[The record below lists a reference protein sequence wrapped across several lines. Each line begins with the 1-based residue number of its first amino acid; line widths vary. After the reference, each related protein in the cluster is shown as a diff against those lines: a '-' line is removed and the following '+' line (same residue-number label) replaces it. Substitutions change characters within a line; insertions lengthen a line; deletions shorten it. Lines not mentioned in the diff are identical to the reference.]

1 MTGPSQSERMNGMD
15 GTEVT
20 TFRTPGIVIPVRR
33 TVVCIS
39 RQTGR
44 RFSSDVDL
52 NIWIAAHIDARH
64 GG

>member
-1 MTGPSQSERMNGMD
+1 MNGMD